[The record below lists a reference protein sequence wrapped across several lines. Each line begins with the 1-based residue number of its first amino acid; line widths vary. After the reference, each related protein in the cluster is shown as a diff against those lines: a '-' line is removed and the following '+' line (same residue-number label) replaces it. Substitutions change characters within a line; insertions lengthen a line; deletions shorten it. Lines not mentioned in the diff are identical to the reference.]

1 MPAAAELAQLTALL
15 AGGALAASGAAAYL
29 AVRKRHAEL
38 LRREG
43 ELTARRL
50 QLEREAAERLEELHR
65 TFVANVSHE
74 FRTPLAAI
82 KGYAESLRDGGL
94 EQPRVAL
101 QFVRTIE
108 RNVERLSTLVESLLD
123 VSAVESGRAMP
134 RGEPLHLSSF
144 VWSLVKGLERK
155 AARRRLSVRVSVP
168 AELSVVCDPAH
179 LSQALRCLWDNA
191 VQYNREGGRV
201 ELCAE
206 ASDGEVVIAVRD
218 TGVGILP
225 EDLPRVFDRFAQ
237 RRRARPRLGGS
248 GLGLSVARS
257 LVEANGGRL
266 RVESTGPEGTILHL
280 RLPAA
285 HAAVK

>member
-1 MPAAAELAQLTALL
+1 MPAAADLAQLTSLL
-15 AGGALAASGAAAYL
+15 AGGALAALGAAAYL
-29 AVRKRHAEL
+29 AARRRHEEL
-38 LRREG
+38 RRREG

-50 QLEREAAERLEELHR
+50 ELEREASERLDDLHR

-82 KGYAESLRDGGL
+82 KGYAESLRGGGL
-94 EQPRVAL
+94 DEPRVAM

-108 RNVERLSTLVESLLD
+108 RNAERLSSLVESLLD
-123 VSAVESGRAMP
+123 VSAVETGKQVP
-134 RGEPLHLSSF
+134 RGEPLQLSPF
-144 VWSLVKGLERK
+144 IWSLVKGLERK
-155 AARRRLSVRVSVP
+155 AARRRLAVRVRVP
-168 AELSVVCDPAH
+168 TELSVFCDPAH
-179 LSQALRCLWDNA
+179 LAQALRCLWDNA

-201 ELCAE
+201 EVEAE
-206 ASDGEVVIAVRD
+206 ASGGEVVIAVRD

-225 EDLPRVFDRFAQ
+225 EDLPLVFDRFAQ

-266 RVESTGPEGTILHL
+266 RVESTGPGGTVLHL